1 MPSLI
6 QRPSPMPELK
16 LIALD
21 DEDLKVV
28 SAHLQDAV
36 VTVGDI
42 AYLPRERRFA
52 AVLNRFD
59 WLVADQV
66 DRGQEGSYQRRRA
79 ALRFEQ
85 VLAARVRNVSLQ
97 DKRQVLNLLAVEFEK
112 AGEGDPGGQISL
124 IFAADAQI
132 QLDVAF
138 IEAELRDLGG
148 VWAASSK
155 PKHDADET

>member
-1 MPSLI
+1 MS
-6 QRPSPMPELK
+6 ELK

-21 DEDLKVV
+21 EEDLKVV

-36 VTVGDI
+36 VTIGDI

-59 WLVADQV
+59 WVEAEKV
-66 DRGQEGSYQRRRA
+66 DGGGEGDYQRRRA

-85 VLAARVRNVSLQ
+85 VEAARIRNISLK

-112 AGEGDPGGQISL
+112 AGEDDPSGQISL

-132 QLDVAF
+132 QLDVAY

-148 VWAASSK
+148 VWATTSK
-155 PKHDADET
+155 PHHDADEA

>member
-1 MPSLI
+1 
-6 QRPSPMPELK
+6 MPELK

-21 DEDLKVV
+21 EDDLKVV

-36 VTVGDI
+36 MTVGDL

-59 WLVADQV
+59 WVEAEKQD
-66 DRGQEGSYQRRRA
+66 GGGKAPYQRRRA

-85 VLAARVRNVSLQ
+85 VTGARVRNISLT
-97 DKRQVLNLLAVEFEK
+97 DKRRVLNLLAVQFEK
-112 AGEGDPGGQISL
+112 AGDDDPGGHISL
-124 IFAADAQI
+124 IFAGDAQI
-132 QLDVAF
+132 LLDVAF

-148 VWAASSK
+148 VWSTTSK
-155 PKHDADET
+155 PDHADET